1 MRNMYS
7 LYELACKAMSKKIT
21 DGEKKLRELRNELPD
36 EICND
41 IEEWC
46 YEESASEDDLGI
58 VERIKYKVKGVLH
71 REDDEPAKITT
82 YYDCNGDF
90 ASEIREWYQNG
101 ERYRAQDQ
109 PCLIDTDSKGRVR
122 RVDWTDSTDLHPHAL
137 CKNQGEIIAMWMKD
151 DRLHSFDGMPSL
163 VVYRSLE
170 YRYYIREIRWHLR
183 EKSVYSASV
192 TFDIDGTIDDDET
205 TITDEFSEMYDIDHI
220 MKFYHEHHDRYM
232 WYKRYL

>member
-1 MRNMYS
+1 MYS
-7 LYELACKAMSKKIT
+7 LYELACKAMSKKVT
-21 DGEKKLRELRNELPD
+21 DGDMKLRELRDNVPD

-46 YEESASEDDLGI
+46 YEESVSEDDLGS
-58 VERIKYKVKGVLH
+58 VEKIQYKVRGVLH

-82 YYDCNGDF
+82 YYDWNGDF
-90 ASEIREWYQNG
+90 ESEIREWYQNG

-137 CKNQGEIIAMWMKD
+137 GKNKGEISAMWLKD
-151 DRLHSFDGMPSL
+151 DRLHSFDGRPSL
-163 VVYRSLE
+163 VIYRSLE
-170 YRYYIREIRWHLR
+170 YRYYIHEIRWHLK
-183 EKSVYSASV
+183 EKSIYSASV
-192 TFDIDGTIDDDET
+192 TFHPDGTIDKDK
-205 TITDEFSEMYDIDHI
+205 TIIADEFSEIYNTDHI
-220 MKFYHEHHDRYM
+220 MKMYHEHHDRYM